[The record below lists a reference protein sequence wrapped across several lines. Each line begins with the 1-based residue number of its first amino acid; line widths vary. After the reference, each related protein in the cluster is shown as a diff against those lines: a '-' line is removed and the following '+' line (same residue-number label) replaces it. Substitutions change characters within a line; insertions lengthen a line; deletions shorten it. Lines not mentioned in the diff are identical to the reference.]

1 MLLAWVNPAAAQT
14 PAPAETPAPTPAAAP
29 ATKALPPL
37 ELFLDPEITQTLG
50 AMPVQDAGRVKP
62 LLKVASIRLQS
73 ARALQSIYLTDDGE
87 RGGKPLLDPATQKPL
102 VNEKG
107 KAIQL
112 KPMEWLLMSWFRPDI
127 GRTVPLFKV
136 DNSAAVEE
144 LGIKAH
150 GKRTQYSYQEIE
162 PAREELIDK
171 MKEYRQIG
179 VKNQTPEQ
187 RILVQ
192 LAAKFLDYEMIMGHF
207 DFIRS
212 PVGDKEAQLPPELP
226 RPIRLSKSLPAL
238 VEALKGGPP
247 MQIPWFRDFA
257 QAALGAMMSGNPEAQ
272 MRIFPPSDK
281 AVEIWDSPGDMILNS
296 VNGTLTPSAEQ
307 LQWLADYEN
316 IYLALPDPAKFKEA
330 VKNFTDKVQAAAAAR
345 GEGRQVKMELHF
357 IKADYFFYSQ
367 WLFLVGLIG
376 VGLTWI
382 KPGSR
387 IEKTGRII
395 AWGFL
400 GLATAMTVTGIV
412 IRCLIM
418 ERPPIS
424 TLYETILFI
433 GAACAILGLI
443 SEWISKRGLGL
454 LIAGLAGGGAVFLS
468 IQFDIADAGDNLQQL
483 QAVLITNFWLAT
495 HVPIINL
502 GYAACMVAAVVS
514 MVYFI
519 QRMLSVYTTGDDE
532 ARFMT
537 RTAYG
542 FVCFGLLLSLV
553 GTVLGGIWA
562 NYSWGRFWG
571 WDPKENGALMI
582 VLMCLA
588 ILHARLGGHIREI
601 GLHCCNLIL
610 GGIVVFSW
618 FGTNQLGVGLHAY
631 GFTDG
636 TWPKIYAFWGSQL
649 LLLGFGLILAWRE
662 QGRKPQPPEETSKT
676 GPTAASIPAKGLS
689 R

>member
-1 MLLAWVNPAAAQT
+1 MLLSWVNLAAAQT
-14 PAPAETPAPTPAAAP
+14 PAPAETPAPAPAAAP

-73 ARALQSIYLTDDGE
+73 SRAKQSIYLTEDGKAS
-87 RGGKPLLDPATQKPL
+87 GKPLLDPATQKPL
-102 VNEKG
+102 VNQKG
-107 KAIQL
+107 KAILL
-112 KPMEWLLMSWFRPDI
+112 KPVEWLLMSWFRPDI
-127 GRTVPLFKV
+127 GRTVPLFMV

-150 GKRTQYSYQEIE
+150 GKRTEYSYQEIE
-162 PAREELIDK
+162 PVREELMKK
-171 MKEYRQIG
+171 MSEYRQIPA
-179 VKNQTPEQ
+179 KNQTPQQ

-192 LAAKFLDYEMIMGHF
+192 LAAKFLDYDMIMGHF

-212 PVGDKEAQLPPELP
+212 PVGDKESQLPPELP

-257 QAALGAMMSGNPEAQ
+257 QAALGAMMSGNPESQ
-272 MRIFPPSDK
+272 MRIFPPADK
-281 AVEIWDSPGDMILNS
+281 AVEIWDGPGDIIFS
-296 VNGTLTPSAEQ
+296 AVNGSRTPSAEQ
-307 LQWLADYEN
+307 LQWLADYEE
-316 IYLALPDPAKFKEA
+316 IYLALPDAAKFKEA
-330 VKNFTDKVQAAAAAR
+330 IKSFTGKVQAEAAAR
-345 GEGRQVKMELHF
+345 GEGRQVKLELHL
-357 IKADYFFYSQ
+357 IKADYFFNAQ
-367 WLFLVGLIG
+367 WVFLLGLIG

-387 IEKTGRII
+387 LEKTGRII
-395 AWGFL
+395 AWTFL

-433 GAACAILGLI
+433 GASCAILGLI

-468 IQFDIADAGDNLQQL
+468 IQFDTADAGDNLQQL

-502 GYAACMVAAVVS
+502 GYAACMVAAIVS

-519 QRMLSVYTTGDDE
+519 QRIFGLRKTGDDE
-532 ARFMT
+532 SRFLT

-588 ILHARLGGHIREI
+588 ILHARLGGYLREI
-601 GLHCCNLIL
+601 GIHCANLVL
-610 GGIVVFSW
+610 GCIVVFSW

-636 TWPKIYAFWGSQL
+636 TWPKIYAFWGSQML
-649 LLLGFGLILAWRE
+649 LLLYGVFLSLRE
-662 QGRKPQPPEETSKT
+662 RKKAPPPLPKEM
-676 GPTAASIPAKGLS
+676 AA
-689 R
+689 